1 MPGHEKEEKDLA
13 SLMDELL
20 EALNEEKEI
29 YEELVPISERKT
41 QVLIKEDLEEL
52 KKITDKEQFLVDKV
66 SIVDR
71 KREKVIKNISVVLN
85 RDPKELDL
93 STLANILCRQPE
105 ERKRL
110 NQIHD
115 SLKKIMNRLV
125 IANEQNKELI
135 ENSLGMIE
143 FNMNYI
149 KSTRMSPGNNNYDR
163 NAATSYTDS
172 DRGGFDA
179 KQ

>member
-1 MPGHEKEEKDLA
+1 MA

-20 EALNEEKEI
+20 EVLNEEKEI

-41 QVLIKEDLEEL
+41 KVLIKEDLKEL
-52 KKITDKEQFLVDKV
+52 KEITDKEQLLIDRV
-66 SIVDR
+66 SIIDK
-71 KREKVIKNISVVLN
+71 KREKVTKNISVVLN
-85 RDPKELDL
+85 KDPRQLDL
-93 STLANILCRQPE
+93 ATLGTILCKQPD
-105 ERKRL
+105 ERKKL
-110 NQIHD
+110 NLVHD

-163 NAATSYTDS
+163 NAATSYTDPS
-172 DRGGFDA
+172 RGGFDA